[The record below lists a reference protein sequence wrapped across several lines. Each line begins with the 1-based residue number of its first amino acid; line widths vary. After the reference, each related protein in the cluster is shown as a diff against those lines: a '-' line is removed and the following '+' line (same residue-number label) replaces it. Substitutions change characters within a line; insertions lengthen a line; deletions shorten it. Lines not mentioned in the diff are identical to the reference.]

1 MTVSPLRPLFRFLH
15 RSHVLRICL
24 VWGAVSLGPLL
35 AASDKPRVIVT
46 SDAEID
52 DQCSLVRFL
61 LYANEWDIEGIITTS
76 SQYRWQGH
84 KWPGDHWID
93 PYLAAYAQVQPNLAK
108 HDPAYPSYD
117 YLRARTVMGNAGAE
131 GDLAAPSPGSDLIVR
146 VLLDRSD
153 SRPVWLQAW
162 GGVNTIARALKTIEE
177 QHPER
182 RAEVAAKCRLFLI
195 WEQDDTYQRYIRP
208 VWGKYGLLTIISDQF
223 EAIAYRWKQA
233 QPPALH
239 RYFEGAW
246 MRTHILRNRGPL
258 TALYHAHENG
268 DFRSEGDSPA
278 FLHTIPTGLRN
289 MESPDWGGWGG
300 RYVRV
305 RENTWLDPVPV
316 PDYTYPAGRWFGDNG
331 WGRTSLRPTSTSTPE
346 QRERYFRPLWRWTAA
361 LQNDFAAR
369 AGWCVQAY
377 AEANHPPVVTL
388 THPHDLT
395 AAAGATLHLSARG
408 TSDPDGHGL
417 TYRWWHDTEAG
428 TASGAA
434 ELATPDGP
442 DTVVTLPRGAWPGQ
456 TVHVICEVTDH
467 GTPALT
473 RYRRVV
479 VTVTGGPDDAVVH
492 SPGGRGAVAIPPMTA
507 HFPLDEGR
515 GLDITDAAHGLTGRL
530 HNVDPALAWIPGISG
545 GALALDGRS
554 TRAVVPAPTAL
565 DFEDGSFSISL
576 WMRWPRGLLPGR
588 QHLLAKGDPTPAGP
602 GESGQRY
609 ELFVDSGNLCF
620 SVDDSVAASLLRVP
634 LAPAITGEWVHVAAV
649 RDRKAGRLKLY
660 ADGRLLTTDRPGN
673 PAADGTDRSGSVAN
687 SHPLILGD
695 SLRTNASYQGAFDD
709 LRFFREALTDGQVAA
724 IAQRVPLVERATEP
738 EPAPA
743 ATASLTAAMLP
754 PLTVHFPLTEGEGLA
769 VQDRAGGG
777 PGRLVRV
784 DADTAWTSS
793 DRGLAL
799 RLDGV
804 DDRVELPAGPG
815 FDFADESFSLSLHLR
830 WTPGTV
836 AREETLVASV
846 PSTRTTAEGSAEGWE
861 IRMSRTGL
869 RFIVDDSVHRSE
881 LQVGSDL
888 FRAATWVHLVA
899 VRDRQEQ
906 QLRLYLNGERQAPLL
921 ADKDGTHGID
931 RTGGLRPPAT
941 IIIGD
946 TGPGGRA
953 WSGELADLRVYRG
966 ILPENQMGAVAR
978 LRRNAAVNPAERSNG
993 QRPGPR

>member
-1 MTVSPLRPLFRFLH
+1 MSTLHPSPLSRFPRGSFALLI
-15 RSHVLRICL
+15 SLLWAV
-24 VWGAVSLGPLL
+24 VSLSTVF
-35 AASDKPRVIVT
+35 AASSKPRVIVT

-93 PYLAAYAQVQPNLAK
+93 PYLAAYARVQPNLVK
-108 HDPAYPSYD
+108 HDPAYPTYD

-153 SRPVWLQAW
+153 PRPVWLQAW

-195 WEQDDTYQRYIRP
+195 WEQDDTYQRYVRP

-239 RYFEGAW
+239 RTFEGAW
-246 MRTHILRNRGPL
+246 MRAHILRNRGPL
-258 TALYHAHENG
+258 TALYHSHENG

-316 PDYTYPAGRWFGDNG
+316 PDYTYPTGRWFGDNG
-331 WGRTSLRPTSTSTPE
+331 WGRMSLRPNSTSTAE

-369 AGWCVQAY
+369 AGWCVQSF

-408 TSDPDGHGL
+408 TSDPDGHAL
-417 TYRWWHDTEAG
+417 TYRWWHDSEAG
-428 TASGAA
+428 TASGAP
-434 ELATPDGP
+434 ELATSDGP
-442 DTVVTLPRGAWPGQ
+442 DTVVTLPRAAWPGQ
-456 TVHVICEVTDH
+456 TVHLICEVTDD

-479 VTVTGGPDDAVVH
+479 VTLTSGPEGAAPL
-492 SPGGRGAVAIPPMTA
+492 PGGRGAVAIPPMTA

-515 GLDITDAAHGLTGRL
+515 GLDLSDAARGLSGRL
-530 HNVDPALAWIPGISG
+530 VNADPTLAWIPGISG

-554 TRAVVPAPTAL
+554 TRVDVPTHAAL
-565 DFEDGSFSISL
+565 DFDDGSFSLSL

-588 QHLLAKGDPTPAGP
+588 QHLLAKGNPPPAGP
-602 GESGQRY
+602 GEAGRRY
-609 ELFVDSGNLCF
+609 ELFIDSGSLCF
-620 SVDDSVAASLLRVP
+620 SVEDHVAPSLLRVP
-634 LAPAITGEWVHVAAV
+634 LAPFITGEWVHVAAV

-724 IAQRVPLVERATEP
+724 IAKRVPLVERATDP

-743 ATASLTAAMLP
+743 AAASLTAAMLP

-784 DADTAWTSS
+784 DVDTVWTSS

-815 FDFADESFSLSLHLR
+815 FDFVDESFSLSLHLR
-830 WTPGTV
+830 WTPGAV

-846 PSTRTTAEGSAEGWE
+846 QSARTAAEAATAGWE
-861 IRMSRTGL
+861 IRMSPTGL
-869 RFIVDDSVHRSE
+869 RFIVNDSSQRAE
-881 LQVGSDL
+881 LKVGSDL
-888 FRAATWVHLVA
+888 FRTATWVHLVA
-899 VRDRQEQ
+899 VRDRQEKR
-906 QLRLYLNGERQAPLL
+906 LRLYLNGERQIPLQT
-921 ADKDGTHGID
+921 DEVGTDGTDGAS
-931 RTGGLRPPAT
+931 GLRTPST
-941 IIIGD
+941 VIIGD
-946 TGPGGRA
+946 TGTGGGA
-953 WSGELADLRVYRG
+953 WSGELADLRIYNGV
-966 ILPENQMGAVAR
+966 LPENQIGAVAR
-978 LRRNAAVNPAERSNG
+978 LRRNAAANPAERSEEK
-993 QRPGPR
+993 RSGPR